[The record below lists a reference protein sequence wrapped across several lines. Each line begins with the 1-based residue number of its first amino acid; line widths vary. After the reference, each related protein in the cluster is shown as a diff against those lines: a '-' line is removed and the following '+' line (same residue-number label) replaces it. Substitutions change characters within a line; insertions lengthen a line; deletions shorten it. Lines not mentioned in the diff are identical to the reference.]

1 MNALYVLGGCACLAF
16 GIYLTIKQVKTFIK
30 GEQDKF
36 GFDIQGLGGGIM
48 FIMIGLYL
56 IFKYL

>member
-1 MNALYVLGGCACLAF
+1 LAF